1 MRHRRTAWGLA
12 LVVAAGVGLLQPGS
26 PAAEKRPQIAGTWVG
41 TWGLYSPPKPGEAQP
56 PAPKGLPELR
66 LDCKVVEKPDGK
78 WQATFEGEAGR
89 AYKYTIQ
96 MEGHQAGNVVLF
108 KGSVDLG
115 EKDGGA
121 YDWIGRATETEF
133 VGFYT
138 SPRYTG
144 HFRLGRT
151 AN

>member
-1 MRHRRTAWGLA
+1 VA
-12 LVVAAGVGLLQPGS
+12 LLVAACVGLIQSGGTT
-26 PAAEKRPQIAGTWVG
+26 AEKRPQIVGAWTG
-41 TWGLYSPPKPGEAQP
+41 TWGLYSPPKLGEAQP
-56 PAPKGLPELR
+56 PAPKALPEMR
-66 LDCKVVEKPDGK
+66 LDCKVVEKGDGK

-89 AYKYTIQ
+89 PYKYTIQ
-96 MEGHQAGNVVLF
+96 MEGRQAGNVVLF

-144 HFRLGRT
+144 HFRLGRM